1 MTAQI
6 HFDIEW
12 TDAALKR
19 IKKLLKAPGGK
30 NDGGGTKPGKSA
42 KAASEEEAPR
52 IALPPIECLPI
63 EGDVLFLGPP
73 ENQEP
78 FVVSERQYHHE
89 GEADWTIVLIL
100 DLPPR

>member
-6 HFDIEW
+6 QFDIEW
-12 TDAALKR
+12 TDAALRR
-19 IKKLLKAPGGK
+19 IRKLLKEPSVKGNSAGAK
-30 NDGGGTKPGKSA
+30 EA
-42 KAASEEEAPR
+42 KAAAGDEEPPR

-73 ENQEP
+73 GNQEP
-78 FVVSERQYHHE
+78 FIVSERQYHHE
-89 GEADWTIVLIL
+89 GDADWTIVLIL